1 VGTWPLFISVFP
13 RHIRL
18 FEYELVAKHELI
30 GTSRAVKLP
39 FRNVLLVLH
48 CGLDDDLKTR
58 GRLPRSKNPSLWD
71 DNVLIRSLARTLPL
85 LVLTPLLGAC
95 TMNGPLSIF
104 ETAGPVA
111 KDQLDLL
118 IYTYYLSWIVIILV
132 GGVMIYALVRFRRR
146 QGSDEIP
153 PQTHGNPALE
163 IAWTIIPI
171 VLIVLVAVPGVR
183 TIFRT
188 ETIAKP
194 TPEDVIINVIGH
206 QWWWSFEYPELGI
219 VTANEIHIPEDRR
232 VILNMTSADVLHS
245 FWVPQIAGKRD
256 LIPNQNNQLWFI
268 AEEPGVYRSQ
278 CAELCLGPHAYMRG
292 RVIVDTEDDFAT
304 WVSKFQAVQKDGVL
318 PNQMQTA
325 TEVAWG
331 QQLFGQKCAACHT
344 VAGFAEDVTVGE
356 AIYPNLTNFGLRT
369 TIAAGVLANNS
380 DNLALWL
387 RNPQAVKPGNRMPN
401 LWSSSNANREEE
413 IAAVVAYLLS
423 LGNEDTLSAHA
434 SAR

>member
-1 VGTWPLFISVFP
+1 
-13 RHIRL
+13 
-18 FEYELVAKHELI
+18 
-30 GTSRAVKLP
+30 
-39 FRNVLLVLH
+39 
-48 CGLDDDLKTR
+48 
-58 GRLPRSKNPSLWD
+58 
-71 DNVLIRSLARTLPL
+71 
-85 LVLTPLLGAC
+85 
-95 TMNGPLSIF
+95 
-104 ETAGPVA
+104 
-111 KDQLDLL
+111 
-118 IYTYYLSWIVIILV
+118 
-132 GGVMIYALVRFRRR
+132 
-146 QGSDEIP
+146 
-153 PQTHGNPALE
+153 
-163 IAWTIIPI
+163 
-171 VLIVLVAVPGVR
+171 
-183 TIFRT
+183 
-188 ETIAKP
+188 
-194 TPEDVIINVIGH
+194 
-206 QWWWSFEYPELGI
+206 
-219 VTANEIHIPEDRR
+219 
-232 VILNMTSADVLHS
+232 
-245 FWVPQIAGKRD
+245 
-256 LIPNQNNQLWFI
+256 
-268 AEEPGVYRSQ
+268 
-278 CAELCLGPHAYMRG
+278 MRG